1 MFKNEKM
8 KKFYLLFIVVFI
20 VKSSFAQQGEIRG
33 TTISGVPG
41 VRKSLASVLAQEKE
55 HPLPPTFVAALRP
68 DLKGPVPYIQDP
80 LSTKASQGGSLVS
93 GTTGNSAV
101 SSVISSP
108 AYSNFLT
115 IWGSYST
122 IAGQES
128 PYTPPDNCG
137 DVGFTQIIATANCR
151 MKVFNK
157 PSVTGLAA
165 TTPTNTNITTLTPV
179 INVDLNV
186 FFSNPGFGISGI
198 SDPHVRF
205 DRLSGRWFIVAIDI
219 NHKTNNYCCVAISD
233 AGATIT
239 PATNFTIY
247 YFNVSQ
253 TGGSSSDFYDYPTLG
268 VDRNYLYIG
277 GNMFARGRSFSGSN
291 LWVVNKASLIAGT
304 SPSNFTVTGFPH
316 GVTNTDMYTPQGVHN
331 DNESASEG
339 YFIGASQTHTSKLVI
354 KRVIYGTTPTIS
366 ADLPLPTLTTNSP
379 KTVPTLGGTTIDG
392 NDLRLCAAMIKKNI
406 ITGRSSMWIAQG
418 TLLNSS
424 GIGGTGGDRDG
435 AFWAEI
441 DSLTTTPLILQQA
454 MVYDGTN
461 PTSSAVYYTYPTI
474 ASNGQGNN
482 LMGFTSAGPNQYCQA
497 ASASRFRTDAP
508 ATFNSPKDFT
518 NTTSTYSPGAARWGD
533 YTQTVVDP
541 EDNMTMWTFTEY
553 APTTNAWGVRAG
565 QFKAPPPAQPSLA
578 SIPACGTSTVII
590 NGISINHSEF
600 FEPGISYTKH
610 LTVNVSGPSIVT
622 VSNVVFV
629 SPTQIKATFNL
640 TGAVAGT
647 YKVYVTNPD
656 GQKDSTT
663 FSLGTA
669 CQGIA
674 QFANNNA
681 ISYSDIETK
690 SGIYPN
696 PAHDVVNIIN
706 KNSGR
711 SVIQLMDHNS
721 RILQEVHSTST
732 NLKLNVANLSSGL
745 YIIKIITGNKV
756 QVQKFIK
763 E

>member
-1 MFKNEKM
+1 M
-8 KKFYLLFIVVFI
+8 KKQYLLFLVVFI
-20 VKSSFAQQGEIRG
+20 VNTSFAQEGEVKG
-33 TTISGVPG
+33 TTITDIPG
-41 VRKSLASVLAQEKE
+41 IKKSLASVLAQEKA

-93 GTTGNSAV
+93 GTTSNSAV
-101 SSVISSP
+101 SSVISSS

-304 SPSNFTVTGFPH
+304 SPGNFTVTGFPH
-316 GVTNTDMYTPQGVHN
+316 GVTNTDMYKPQGVHN
-331 DNESASEG
+331 DDESASEG
-339 YFIGASQTHTSKLVI
+339 YFIGASQKTSSKLVI
-354 KRVIYGTTPTIS
+354 RRVIYGTTPTIS
-366 ADLPLPTLTTNSP
+366 ADLPLLTIMTYSP

-392 NDLRLCAAMIKKNI
+392 NDIRLCAAMIKKNI
-406 ITGRSSMWIAQG
+406 ITGGSSMWIAQG

-424 GIGGTGGDRDG
+424 GIGGSGGDRDG

-441 DSLTTTPLILQQA
+441 GSLTTTPTILQSA
-454 MVYDGTN
+454 MLYDGTN
-461 PTSSAVYYTYPTI
+461 PTSLATYYTYPTI

-497 ASASRFRTDAP
+497 ASASRFRTDAY

-578 SIPACGTSTVII
+578 STLACGTSTVII
-590 NGISINHSEF
+590 NGTSTNHSEF

-610 LTVNVSGPSIVT
+610 LTVNVSGPSIIT

-629 SPTQIKATFNL
+629 SPTQITASFNL
-640 TGAVAGT
+640 TGAFAGT

-663 FSLGTA
+663 FNLSSSCSA
-669 CQGIA
+669 VA
-674 QFANNNA
+674 RFVNNNVKNKTG
-681 ISYSDIETK
+681 IDTK
-690 SGIYPN
+690 NIIYPN
-696 PAHDVVNIIN
+696 PAHDEVNLIN
-706 KNSGR
+706 KNSGQ
-711 SVIQLMDHNS
+711 SIIQLMDHNG
-721 RILQEVHSTST
+721 RLLQVVRSSST
-732 NLKLNVANLSSGL
+732 NLKLNVSNLSSGM
-745 YIIKIITGNKV
+745 YFIKIITGNKV
-756 QVQKFIK
+756 ELQKFIK
-763 E
+763 N